1 VAHRSVLVLVTLYD
15 PDFKVT
21 KYFEGEYLRDKGS
34 IPLSLRRDVPFFR
47 YSTSNM
53 S

>member
-1 VAHRSVLVLVTLYD
+1 MADRSVLVPVTLCD
-15 PDFKVT
+15 PDFKDT
-21 KYFEGEYLRDKGS
+21 KLFEGEYLRDKGS